1 VESHVTRGSLVPAE
15 IPGAAR
21 THRRDWRRWPKWI
34 LLFVL
39 SLWLVDVGISLVL
52 QHTPLKAKLTARL
65 GAAFGRPVEVGSYDF
80 SLWGGPTLEAHSVQV
95 GEDPRFGHE
104 YFLRAESLAA
114 RLRWRS
120 LLHGHLE
127 LGTLSL
133 SHPSLNLVR
142 NAYGDWNLGE
152 WLPRPAGSPLQNG
165 PIGPA
170 RQMNSVARFRK
181 IEVDAGRINFKNGD
195 EKLPF
200 AFVNVQG
207 DLEVEGPG
215 RWRIDL
221 DATPS
226 RAAVILQQAGTLHLA
241 GHVGGVSSRLRP
253 ATLELSWN
261 SASITDVLRLARSYD
276 YGVHGTLGISLAAH
290 TEGDAWLLDGR
301 AELRQLHRWDLA
313 LRADNPSIN
322 LIAQGKLDLAS
333 SRLELTQ
340 AMFEAPNS
348 NAQAIGSLDWS
359 RSRNIRE
366 GDSSGTRLE
375 VTSSGIALSDLLA
388 WLRAFHSDVAEDL
401 SLRGLAT
408 GSMTLGGWPPQLERG
423 AILIDSAQ
431 LDGNELRAPV
441 HLGTAA
447 VHYDANGLS
456 LAPALVTL
464 GAADTGLRIEST
476 LKMGRASGSSVH
488 VAGSMVQARDIL
500 TTARALGWD
509 ISRGWD
515 FGGPLR
521 CDLRWVAAAY
531 PWEAQP
537 VGTLDWGGETG
548 TGSLR
553 APLLNQPMD
562 QIKVHADFKTGD
574 RRITVSS
581 GQAFG
586 AHWTGSFDRRDPDR
600 EWQFALSADRLSGAD
615 LDLWLNP
622 RWRES
627 FLNRM
632 LPFLNPR
639 PNSSASSSAPS
650 GSAADALRASGRL
663 SLGEL
668 VLAPFSARHV
678 QGDLI
683 VEGRRVEF
691 ASATGQFYGGNI
703 SGSFDA
709 GLVAPPAYHMS
720 LKFSS
725 VDLSALTAASPG
737 LANLFAGSA
746 SGEISFHA
754 RGASRAD
761 LIASLECTGTAQVAG
776 AELRALNLPD
786 SLQVA
791 IARPGTSAF
800 REAAAAFS
808 CAQRKIQF
816 RELTLFSPA
825 ADIDAA
831 GSIDFSRNLD
841 FRMQMLPPGAA
852 GPRMT
857 KTSAAPAGDLVF
869 HVTGSLKAPQIARA
883 AAAIRPR

>member
-1 VESHVTRGSLVPAE
+1 VAAELPAAAGAQRRG
-15 IPGAAR
+15 
-21 THRRDWRRWPKWI
+21 WRRWPKWI

-39 SLWLVDVGISLVL
+39 SLWVLDVGISLLV

-80 SLWGGPTLEAHSVQV
+80 TLWGGPTLEAHSVRV

-104 YFLRAESLAA
+104 HFLHAESLGV

-120 LLHGHLE
+120 LLRGHLE

-142 NAYGDWNLGE
+142 NSYGDWNLGE
-152 WLPRPAGSPLQNG
+152 WLPRPAGSLLQNG
-165 PIGPA
+165 PVGPA
-170 RQMNSVARFRK
+170 RRMNFVARFRK
-181 IEVDAGRINFKNGD
+181 IEVEGGRINFKNGD

-200 AFVNVQG
+200 AFTSVQG
-207 DLEVEGPG
+207 DLEAEATG

-241 GHVGGVSSRLRP
+241 GHVGGTSSRLRP

-261 SASITDVLRLARSYD
+261 DASITDVLRLARSYD
-276 YGVHGTLGISLAAH
+276 YGVHGTLGVSLAAH
-290 TEGDAWLLDGR
+290 TEGDAWQVEGR

-313 LRADNPSIN
+313 LRTDNPSLN
-322 LIAQGKLDLAS
+322 LTAKGKLDLAG
-333 SRLELTQ
+333 SRLDLTQ
-340 AMFEAPNS
+340 ATLEAPNS
-348 NAQAIGSLDWS
+348 SAQAIGWLDWS
-359 RSRNIRE
+359 RPQNIRE

-375 VTSSGIALSDLLA
+375 VTSSGIALSDVLA

-408 GSMTLGGWPPQLERG
+408 GSMTLRGWPPQVERG
-423 AILIDSAQ
+423 AILMDSAQ
-431 LDGNELRAPV
+431 LEGKELRAPV
-441 HLGTAA
+441 HLGSAA
-447 VHYDANGLS
+447 IRYDAKGLS
-456 LAPALVTL
+456 LAPALITF
-464 GAADTGLRIEST
+464 GPADAGLRLEST
-476 LKMGRASGSSVH
+476 LKLGRAPGSSVH
-488 VAGSMVQARDIL
+488 VAGSIIQARDIL

-521 CDLRWVAAAY
+521 CDLRWIQAAY
-531 PWEAQP
+531 AWEAQP
-537 VGTLDWGGETG
+537 AGSLDWGGEAG
-548 TGSLR
+548 SGSLR
-553 APLLNQPMD
+553 APFLNQPMD
-562 QIKVHADFKTGD
+562 QIKVHADFKPGD
-574 RRITVSS
+574 RRIAVSS

-586 AHWTGSFDRRDPDR
+586 AHWTGSFDRRDPDQ
-600 EWQFALSADRLSGAD
+600 EWEFALSADRLSGAD

-632 LPFLNPR
+632 LPFLTPR
-639 PNSSASSSAPS
+639 PNSSAASSAPS
-650 GSAADALRASGRL
+650 GAAAEALRASGRL

-668 VLAPFSARHV
+668 TLAPYTARHV

-691 ASATGQFYGGNI
+691 ANATGQFYGGNV

-725 VDLSALTAASPG
+725 VDLGALTATSPG
-737 LANLFAGSA
+737 LASLFAGSA

-761 LIASLECTGTAQVAG
+761 LIASLECSGTARVAA
-776 AELRALNLPD
+776 AELRALNLAE
-786 SLQVA
+786 SLQEEV
-791 IARPGTSAF
+791 ARPGTSAF
-800 REAAAAFS
+800 REAVAAFS

-816 RELTLFSPA
+816 RELSLSGPA
-825 ADIDAA
+825 VDIDAA

-841 FRMQMLPPGAA
+841 LRMQLLPV
-852 GPRMT
+852 GPPAPRVA
-857 KTSAAPAGDLVF
+857 KTSAAPAGEQAF
-869 HVTGSLKAPQIARA
+869 HVTGVLSAPQIARVA
-883 AAAIRPR
+883 AALRPR

>member
-1 VESHVTRGSLVPAE
+1 V
-15 IPGAAR
+15 AAGDSGMAGE
-21 THRRDWRRWPKWI
+21 RRRSWRRWPKWI
-34 LLFVL
+34 VLFVL
-39 SLWLVDVGISLVL
+39 CVWLVDVGISLLV

-80 SLWGGPTLEAHSVQV
+80 SLWGGPTLEARSVQV

-104 YFLRAESLAA
+104 YFLRAESLGV

-120 LLHGHLE
+120 LLQGHLE

-165 PIGPA
+165 PVGPA
-170 RQMNSVARFRK
+170 RQMNFAARFRK
-181 IEVDAGRINFKNGD
+181 IEVEGGRVNFKDGD
-195 EKLPF
+195 EKLAF
-200 AFVNVQG
+200 AFANVQG
-207 DLEVEGPG
+207 DLEAEATG

-241 GHVGGVSSRLRP
+241 GHVGGTSSRLRP
-253 ATLELSWN
+253 AKLELSWN
-261 SASITDVLRLARSYD
+261 DASITDVLRLTRSYD
-276 YGVHGTLGISLAAH
+276 YGVHGTLGVSLAAH
-290 TEGDAWLLDGR
+290 TEGDAWMVEGR

-313 LRADNPSIN
+313 LRTDNPSLN
-322 LIAQGKLDLAS
+322 LIAKGKLDLAG

-340 AMFEAPNS
+340 AMLEAPNS
-348 NAQAIGSLDWS
+348 SAQAIGAMDWS
-359 RSRNIRE
+359 RPRNIRE

-375 VTSSGIALSDLLA
+375 VTSSGISLSDVLA
-388 WLRAFHSDVAEDL
+388 WLRAFHSDAADDL

-408 GSMTLGGWPPQLERG
+408 GNMTLRGWPPQLEHG
-423 AILIDSAQ
+423 AIVIESAQ
-431 LDGNELRAPV
+431 LDGKELRAPV
-441 HLGTAA
+441 HLGSAA
-447 VHYDANGLS
+447 LISFGSGDA
-456 LAPALVTL
+456 
-464 GAADTGLRIEST
+464 GLRIEST
-476 LKMGRASGSSVH
+476 LKMGRAADSSVH
-488 VAGSMVQARDIL
+488 VAGSIAQARDIL
-500 TTARALGWD
+500 ATARALGWD

-521 CDLRWVAAAY
+521 CDLRWVETGNA
-531 PWEAQP
+531 WDAQP
-537 VGTLDWGGETG
+537 AGTLDWGGEAG
-548 TGSLR
+548 SGSLR
-553 APLLNQPMD
+553 APFLNQPMD
-562 QIKVHADFKTGD
+562 QIKVHADFKAGD
-574 RRITVSS
+574 RRVAVSA

-586 AHWTGSFDRRDPDR
+586 AHWTGSFDRHDPVG
-600 EWQFALSADRLSGAD
+600 EWEFALSADRLSGAD

-639 PNSSASSSAPS
+639 PGASVASSAPS
-650 GSAADALRASGRL
+650 GVAAEALRATGRL

-668 VLAPFSARHV
+668 SLAPYTARHV

-683 VEGRRVEF
+683 IEGRRVEF
-691 ASATGQFYGGNI
+691 ANATGQFYGGNV

-709 GLVAPPAYHMS
+709 GLVSPPAYHMS
-720 LKFSS
+720 LKFSA
-725 VDLSALTAASPG
+725 VDLSALTAVSPG

-746 SGEISFHA
+746 SGEVSFHA

-761 LIASLECTGTAQVAG
+761 LIASLECSGTARVGG
-776 AELRALNLPD
+776 AELRALNLAE
-786 SLQVA
+786 SLQEMG
-791 IARPGTSAF
+791 ARPGTSAF

-808 CAQRKIQF
+808 CAQRKIEF
-816 RELTLFSPA
+816 RELSFSGPG

-841 FRMQMLPPGAA
+841 LRMQMLPAGA
-852 GPRMT
+852 
-857 KTSAAPAGDLVF
+857 SAAPRVAKTSGAPAGEQAF
-869 HVTGSLKAPQIARA
+869 HVTGVLSAPQIARI